1 VLSELKYKIPLQWYP
16 YIYPTYKKVCKR
28 LDKIER
34 ALDRRTVPEAQFEAF
49 LKDLG
54 FQSGA
59 TVMVHSALSHIRR
72 RLPGMTAERLIGML
86 QNLVGPNGTL
96 LFPTFSFLGRQA
108 VYVDQHDR
116 FNVQNTPS
124 QVGALTEVFRKM
136 PGVVRSWH
144 PTHSMAGWGRHA
156 AELLSTHHLG
166 PTFGMSSPF
175 YRLGEFDG
183 RVIGLGTRY
192 RYGFSITHVAEEV
205 VPEARALALEEE
217 PRKMTIVNGSLEI
230 PYEFQVFRA
239 GVLRDYEHVEKI
251 MLRENILRYAK
262 ISGLHCTTANAA
274 AFLRRSL
281 ELAAQNNYILRAK

>member
-1 VLSELKYKIPLQWYP
+1 MLSELKYKIPLQWYP
-16 YIYPTYKKVCKR
+16 YIYPAYQKVRKR

-34 ALDRRTVPEAQFEAF
+34 ALDKRTISEARFEA
-49 LKDLG
+49 LLQDVG

-59 TVMVHSALSHIRR
+59 TVMVHSALSQVRR
-72 RLPGMTAERLIGML
+72 RVPGMTPERLIGML

-96 LFPTFSFLGRQA
+96 LIPTFSFLGRQA
-108 VYVDQHDR
+108 VYVDKHDR
-116 FNVQNTPS
+116 FDVQNTPS
-124 QVGALTEVFRKM
+124 QVGVLTETFRKM
-136 PGVVRSWH
+136 PGVVRSLH

-166 PTFGMSSPF
+166 PTFGTSSPF
-175 YRLGEFDG
+175 YRLGEFNG
-183 RVIGLGTRY
+183 QVIGLGTRY

-205 VPEARALALEEE
+205 IPSARALALEEKT
-217 PRKMTIVNGSLEI
+217 RKMTIVNGSLEI

-262 ISGLHCTTANAA
+262 VGGLHCTTANAA